1 MEEFMIMLEALV
13 LMTFVPCLRTSGN
26 VQWPGGTY
34 GIPKPA
40 DGCPSVEAFRWQQGW
55 RCQYSNGHKDS
66 KNAKSLAF
74 HVDAVVDGEKVNRS
88 FCMKTHAASDGN
100 RLVWPPGQYCIYKY
114 QRCPDGLTEGF
125 VLWDDHDKRHENDKG
140 GTLPNGTYN
149 HNTKIEFCCR
159 TDGDKSHPILL
170 PTRAPFYLL
179 AYGSEQCQMVK
190 WAIATQEWIYY
201 DTEKLRNLDEAN
213 GTYPYRGGEKHP
225 TIYYCYYQACSVN
238 LTGAIGTFNSRMDA
252 DIHYCSWRITVS
264 PVLQIIIKFTNF
276 SLQNAGNDSLLV
288 YDGEDASKKVLGVF
302 YNGQLP
308 PKKGIS
314 STSNHMFV
322 VFKSN
327 NHTKDSGFF
336 ASYYT
341 FNKSPCSVNLT
352 GAIGTFNSRMDAD
365 IHYCSWRITVSP
377 VLQIIIK
384 FTNFSLQNAGNDSL
398 LVYDGEDASKK
409 VLGVFYNGQPP
420 PKEGISSTSNHM
432 FVVFKSN
439 NHTKDSGFFAS
450 YYTFNKS
457 LHPTSASSGSSVTA
471 KATSQ
476 SLTQSSHSHTER
488 KANEGGQSKKAMV
501 YGPVIG
507 VLLVALIVL
516 VVYTVW
522 IRKRKGDYS
531 KLQHGWFALF
541 TDLLQNRPH
550 CIPIAVELKEEIT

>member
-1 MEEFMIMLEALV
+1 MNMLETLV
-13 LMTFVPCLRTSGN
+13 LMTLVSCLRTSEN

-55 RCQYSNGHKDS
+55 RCQDSNGHKNS
-66 KNAKSLAF
+66 KNAKSPAF

-88 FCMKTHAASDGN
+88 FCMKTHPASDGN
-100 RLVWPPGQYCIYKY
+100 RLAWPPGQYCIYKY

-125 VLWDDHDKRHENDKG
+125 ILWDDHDILNKNDKG
-140 GTLPNGTYN
+140 GTLPNGSYD

-179 AYGSEQCQMVK
+179 AYGSEQCQTVK

-201 DTEKLRNLDEAN
+201 DTENERNADQAN
-213 GTYPYRGGEKHP
+213 GTYPYTGGEKDP

-238 LTGAIGTFNSRMDA
+238 LTGAIGTFNSRKDA
-252 DIHYCSWRITVS
+252 DIHYCTWRITVS

-288 YDGEDASKKVLGVF
+288 YDGEDASKKVLGEF

-308 PKKGIS
+308 PK
-314 STSNHMFV
+314 
-322 VFKSN
+322 
-327 NHTKDSGFF
+327 
-336 ASYYT
+336 
-341 FNKSPCSVNLT
+341 
-352 GAIGTFNSRMDAD
+352 
-365 IHYCSWRITVSP
+365 
-377 VLQIIIK
+377 
-384 FTNFSLQNAGNDSL
+384 
-398 LVYDGEDASKK
+398 
-409 VLGVFYNGQPP
+409 
-420 PKEGISSTSNHM
+420 EGICSSSNHM

-457 LHPTSASSGSSVTA
+457 LHPTSASSGISVTA
-471 KATSQ
+471 KSTSQ
-476 SLTQSSHSHTER
+476 SLTQSSQYHTER
-488 KANEGGQSKKAMV
+488 EANEGGQSKKAMI

-522 IRKRKGDYS
+522 IRKRGRKYTLPDTSELRHVSYVNKLITMNPLETFPEAGLDIIDSSLEQLEETKAAETSLGTKLRESELPITHEKLKSKFPVEKRSSTLDSLNSSLKRVSISLEGEMSFTVSVKVSEEKG
-531 KLQHGWFALF
+531 
-541 TDLLQNRPH
+541 
-550 CIPIAVELKEEIT
+550 